1 LTIWLLH
8 FKLWF
13 SEVVPC
19 PKKMIKEYEVIL
31 REKIQQLL
39 DCYDSSQTECDG
51 MTRICH
57 TVLTNHGIEHQP
69 MIGVLIRQNQE
80 IEPHFWI
87 DLASGERIDYRAKM
101 WLQGENI
108 PHGIFYPQDFPDVI
122 YTGEPIEL
130 EVLSPVVFEILTLKI
145 DYEKFQQGQAPY

>member
-1 LTIWLLH
+1 
-8 FKLWF
+8 
-13 SEVVPC
+13 
-19 PKKMIKEYEVIL
+19 VIL
-31 REKIQQLL
+31 IEKIQQLL
-39 DCYDSSQTECDG
+39 DPYNSSQTECDG

-57 TVLTNHGIEHQP
+57 TVLTNHSIDHQP
-69 MIGVLIRQNQE
+69 MIGVLTRQNQE

-87 DLASGERIDYRAKM
+87 DLPSGERIDYRAKI

-108 PHGIFYPQDFPDVI
+108 PHGIFHPQDFPDVI